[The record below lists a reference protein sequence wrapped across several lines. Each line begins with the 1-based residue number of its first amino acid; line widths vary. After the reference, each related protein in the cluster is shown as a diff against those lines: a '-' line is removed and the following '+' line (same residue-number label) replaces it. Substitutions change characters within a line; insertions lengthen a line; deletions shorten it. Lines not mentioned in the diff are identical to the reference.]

1 MSIGLAKTRSQMAR
15 AFFDRKRVKN
25 AMDKATLRAMR
36 KGGAQVRLVAR
47 RSIRRRKGTSRPGS
61 PPHSQTGILR
71 ESIYFAWD
79 GRKRSVVIG
88 PARLNKPAPLGAAR
102 TTAELLEKGGRV
114 RRQHS
119 GGRGK
124 RRVLQYRRRPYMGP
138 ALEKVKDKLPSKWAN
153 SVR

>member
-1 MSIGLAKTRSQMAR
+1 MSIGLAKSRSQMAR

-25 AMDKATLRAMR
+25 AMDRGTLRALR
-36 KGGAQVRLVAR
+36 KGGAKVRLVAR
-47 RSIRRRKGTSRPGS
+47 RSIRRRKSTSRPGQ

-79 GRKRSVVIG
+79 GRERSVVIG
-88 PARLNKPAPLGAAR
+88 PARLNKPAPSGPAR

-114 RRQHS
+114 RRQR
-119 GGRGK
+119 RGK
-124 RRVLQYRRRPYMGP
+124 RRVLRYRPRPYMGP

-153 SVR
+153 SVK

>member
-1 MSIGLAKTRSQMAR
+1 MSIGLAKSRSQMAR

-25 AMDKATLRAMR
+25 AMDKATLRALR

-47 RSIRRRKGTSRPGS
+47 RSIRWRKSTSAPGS

-88 PARLNKPAPLGAAR
+88 PARLNKPAPAGPAR

-114 RRQHS
+114 RRK
-119 GGRGK
+119 RRRK
-124 RRVLQYRRRPYMGP
+124 RRVLHYRARPYMGP